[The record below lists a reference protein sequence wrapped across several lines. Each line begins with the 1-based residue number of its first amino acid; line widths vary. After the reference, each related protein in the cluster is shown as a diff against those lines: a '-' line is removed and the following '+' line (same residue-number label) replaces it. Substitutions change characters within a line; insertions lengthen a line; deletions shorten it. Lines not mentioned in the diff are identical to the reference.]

1 MSSPAD
7 HHQAPEDLTQL
18 LQAWQGGSQDAF
30 SRIVQALHH
39 DFLRMAA
46 SRLRGQSTPSL
57 SRGDVVSEALLRL
70 MAKPQDW
77 ASRAHFFGTVS
88 LTMRSVLCDHARA
101 RLSDKRGGG
110 RLQLTLSSA
119 LLGEESMAAD
129 VLTLERLLLQL
140 EQLDPRAMQVLQMTY
155 FTNLK
160 REDIALVL
168 DISPRTLDRELRF
181 GRAWLA
187 EQLGRPLE
195 A

>member
-1 MSSPAD
+1 MSSVVDAGEG
-7 HHQAPEDLTQL
+7 QEDLTQL
-18 LQAWQGGSQDAF
+18 LQAWKGGSADAF
-30 SRIVQALHH
+30 GRIVQALHH

-70 MAKPQDW
+70 MNAPQDW
-77 ASRAHFFGTVS
+77 QSRAHFFGTVS

-101 RLSDKRGGG
+101 RLADKRGGG

-119 LLGEESMAAD
+119 LVGEESMAAD
-129 VLTLERLLLQL
+129 VLTLESLLLQL
-140 EQLDPRAMQVLQMTY
+140 EKLDPRAMQVLQMTY
-155 FTNLK
+155 FTTLG

-187 EQLGRPLE
+187 EQLGRSLE